1 MIPSIEKMRLN
12 KFQKVH
18 LPRVRDLVGRYGL
31 RESVVNAPSEQEVD
45 FTRNKLDNCRRIQQE
60 VYESYARE
68 EAERARSAGAE
79 SHRTEGESVQED
91 LPPA

>member
-1 MIPSIEKMRLN
+1 MRLN

-31 RESVVNAPSEQEVD
+31 RESVVPVPSEQEVD

-68 EAERARSAGAE
+68 EAERARSAGAVSDRPDSE
-79 SHRTEGESVQED
+79 PVLED
-91 LPPA
+91 LPSA